1 MLYRPHQSSHGNHS
15 VCEWTL
21 QPPLKLNKFNIMV
34 FLIIL
39 ISWLIPII
47 VFGIYAW
54 FNMKPGETL
63 KDFIRREGREVDF
76 MFTLIPVFNLIVLVK
91 LGLELGFNYLLNWKK
106 PWYQKLKGMM
116 HQIFQNTNGLLLENM
131 VQIYVKPF

>member
-1 MLYRPHQSSHGNHS
+1 
-15 VCEWTL
+15 
-21 QPPLKLNKFNIMV
+21 MV

-54 FNMKPGETL
+54 FNMKSGETL

-91 LGLELGFNYLLNWKK
+91 LGLELGFNYLLNLKK
-106 PWYQKLKGMM
+106 P
-116 HQIFQNTNGLLLENM
+116 
-131 VQIYVKPF
+131 